1 MSQLES
7 VVEVT
12 RGAVVESRHRVHV
25 AVVDADGT
33 LRAYAGDPDLTT
45 FWRSSA
51 KPIQALPVVDDG
63 AFDRFGLTLEELALI
78 CGSHSGTAA
87 HVRVAESILEK
98 IGLTAE
104 SLACGP
110 HAPFDSEARRALEEQ
125 GLEPVRLHNNCSGKH
140 AGMMAVARA
149 RGWDPEG
156 YQMMEHPVQARL
168 LTEVARWTQ
177 LPAEA
182 IGLGVDGCGVVCYA
196 MPLSQMALA
205 YASLAAAARRGER
218 GPATVVE
225 AMTAHPEM
233 VAGEGRICTDIARV
247 TEGRV
252 FAKLGAEGVYCVG
265 VPGAELGIA
274 LKVEDGTTRA
284 VAPAVA
290 GVLRELDLISEDD
303 FGALHRYVFREVSN
317 TRGEATGEVRPSIR
331 LHPAEPG
338 RVAPSADPNPSVPAD
353 EEAADGP
360 DAAGA

>member
-1 MSQLES
+1 MSELES

-33 LRAYAGDPDLTT
+33 LRAFSGDPDLVT

-63 AFDRFGLTLEELALI
+63 AFDRFGLTPEELALC

-87 HVRVAESILEK
+87 HVRVAEAMLEK

-104 SLACGP
+104 ALACGP
-110 HAPFDSEARRALEEQ
+110 HAPFDDATRRGLQER

-140 AGMMAVARA
+140 IGMMAVARA
-149 RGWDPEG
+149 RGWDPDG
-156 YQMMEHPVQARL
+156 YHRVEHPVQARL

-177 LPAEA
+177 LPEEA

-196 MPLSQMALA
+196 MPLRHMALA
-205 YASLAAAARRGER
+205 YASLAAAARRGEH
-218 GPATVVE
+218 GPATVVA
-225 AMTAHPEM
+225 AMAAHPEM
-233 VAGEGRICTDIARV
+233 VAGEGRICTDLARV

-252 FAKLGAEGVYCVG
+252 FPKLGAEGVYCVG

-274 LKVEDGTTRA
+274 IKVEDGSMRA

-290 GVLRELDLISEDD
+290 GLLRELDLISEDD
-303 FGALHRYVFREVSN
+303 FGALHHHVFREVAN
-317 TRGEATGEVRPSIR
+317 TRGEGTGEIHPAIR
-331 LHPAEPG
+331 L
-338 RVAPSADPNPSVPAD
+338 RT
-353 EEAADGP
+353 P
-360 DAAGA
+360 DA

>member
-1 MSQLES
+1 MSALES

-25 AVVDADGT
+25 AVVGADGT
-33 LRAYAGDPDLTT
+33 LRASSGDPDLVT

-63 AFDRFGLTLEELALI
+63 AFDRFGFTLEELALT
-78 CGSHSGTAA
+78 CGSHSGTPA

-104 SLACGP
+104 ALACGP
-110 HAPFDSEARRALEEQ
+110 HAPFDGEARRALEEQ

-140 AGMMAVARA
+140 AGMMATARV
-149 RGWDPEG
+149 RGWDPDG
-156 YQMMEHPVQARL
+156 YQRVEHPVQARL

-177 LPAEA
+177 LPEEA

-196 MPLSQMALA
+196 FPLSRMALA
-205 YASLAAAARRGER
+205 YASLAAAARAGER

-225 AMTAHPEM
+225 AMAAHPEM
-233 VAGEGRICTDIARV
+233 VAGEGRICTAISRV

-252 FAKLGAEGVYCVG
+252 FAKVGAEGVYCVG

-274 LKVEDGTTRA
+274 LKVEDGSTRA
-284 VAPAVA
+284 IAPAVA

-303 FGALHRYVFREVSN
+303 FGALYGYVYREVAN

-331 LHPAEPG
+331 LRPADLGTPADG
-338 RVAPSADPNPSVPAD
+338 GAAPSDADAPA
-353 EEAADGP
+353 A
-360 DAAGA
+360 

>member
-1 MSQLES
+1 MSALES

-25 AVVDADGT
+25 AVVDADNT
-33 LRAYAGDPDLTT
+33 LRAFAGDPELVT

-51 KPIQALPVVDDG
+51 KPIQALAVVDDG
-63 AFDRFGLTLEELALI
+63 AYDRFGFTPEELALV
-78 CGSHSGTAA
+78 CGSHSGTPA

-104 SLACGP
+104 ALACGP
-110 HAPFDSEARRALEEQ
+110 HAPFDAEARRALEEQ

-156 YQMMEHPVQARL
+156 YHLVEHPVQARL

-196 MPLSQMALA
+196 VPLSRMALA

-218 GPATVVE
+218 APATVVE
-225 AMTAHPEM
+225 AMAAHPEM
-233 VAGEGRICTDIARV
+233 VAGEGRICTAISRV

-252 FAKLGAEGVYCVG
+252 FAKMGAEGVYCVG

-274 LKVEDGTTRA
+274 LKVEDGSMRA
-284 VAPAVA
+284 IAPAVA

-303 FGALHRYVFREVSN
+303 FGALHGYVFREVSN
-317 TRGEATGEVRPSIR
+317 TRGDVTGEVRPSIC
-331 LHPAEPG
+331 LHPADPE
-338 RVAPSADPNPSVPAD
+338 SADDPTASD
-353 EEAADGP
+353 
-360 DAAGA
+360 AGAPAA

>member
-1 MSQLES
+1 MKTMADLES
-7 VVEVT
+7 VVEVM
-12 RGAVVESRHRVHV
+12 RGPAVESRHRVHV
-25 AVVDADGT
+25 AVVDADGA
-33 LRAYAGDPDLTT
+33 LRAFSGDPDWVT
-45 FWRSSA
+45 FWRSAA

-63 AFDRFGLTLEELALI
+63 AMERFGITPAELALC

-87 HVRVAESILEK
+87 HVKAAESMLEK
-98 IGLTAE
+98 IGVTAE

-110 HAPFDSEARRALEEQ
+110 HAPFDEATRRELQEQ

-156 YQMMEHPVQARL
+156 YQRVEHPVQARL

-177 LPAEA
+177 MPAEA

-196 MPLSQMALA
+196 LPLRQMALA
-205 YASLAAAARRGER
+205 YAGLAAAARRGEP
-218 GPATVVE
+218 GPSAVVQ
-225 AMTAHPEM
+225 AMGAHPEM
-233 VAGEGRICTDIARV
+233 VAGEGRICTDLARL

-252 FAKLGAEGVYCVG
+252 FAKTGAEGVYCVG

-274 LKVEDGTTRA
+274 IKVEDGSPRA

-303 FGALHRYVFREVSN
+303 FGALHPYVFQEVAN
-317 TRGEATGEVRPSIR
+317 TRGEVTGQVRPAIR
-331 LHPAEPG
+331 L
-338 RVAPSADPNPSVPAD
+338 R
-353 EEAADGP
+353 AAD
-360 DAAGA
+360 A

>member
-1 MSQLES
+1 MSELES

-33 LRAYAGDPDLTT
+33 LRAFSGDPDLVT

-51 KPIQALPVVDDG
+51 KPIQALPVVEDG
-63 AFDRFGLTLEELALI
+63 AFDRFGLTPQELALC

-87 HVRVAESILEK
+87 HVRVAEAMLEK

-104 SLACGP
+104 ALACGP
-110 HAPFDSEARRALEEQ
+110 HAPFDAGTRRALQEQ

-140 AGMMAVARA
+140 IGMMALARA
-149 RGWDPEG
+149 RGWDPDG
-156 YQMMEHPVQARL
+156 YHRVEHPVQARL

-177 LPAEA
+177 LPEEA

-196 MPLSQMALA
+196 LPLRSMALA
-205 YASLAAAARRGER
+205 YASLAAAARRGDHA
-218 GPATVVE
+218 PATVVG
-225 AMTAHPEM
+225 AMAAHPEM
-233 VAGEGRICTDIARV
+233 VAGEGRICTDLARV

-252 FAKLGAEGVYCVG
+252 FPKLGAEGVYCVG

-274 LKVEDGTTRA
+274 IKVEDGGTRA

-290 GVLRELDLISEDD
+290 GLLRELDLISEDD
-303 FGALHRYVFREVSN
+303 FGALHHHVFQEVAN
-317 TRGEATGEVRPSIR
+317 TRGEGTGEVHPAIR
-331 LHPAEPG
+331 L
-338 RVAPSADPNPSVPAD
+338 RT
-353 EEAADGP
+353 P
-360 DAAGA
+360 DA

>member
-1 MSQLES
+1 MSDLES

-33 LRAYAGDPDLTT
+33 LRAFSGDPDLVT

-63 AFDRFGLTLEELALI
+63 AFERFGLTPEELALI
-78 CGSHSGTAA
+78 CGSHAGTPA

-110 HAPFDSEARRALEEQ
+110 HAPFDAGARRALEEQ

-140 AGMMAVARA
+140 AGMMALARA
-149 RGWDPEG
+149 RGWDPDG
-156 YQMMEHPVQARL
+156 YQRVEHPVQARL

-196 MPLSQMALA
+196 LPLRHMALA
-205 YASLAAAARRGER
+205 YASLAAAARRGET
-218 GPATVVE
+218 GPATVIG
-225 AMTAHPEM
+225 AMAAHPVM
-233 VAGEGRICTDIARV
+233 VAGEGRICTELSRL

-252 FAKLGAEGVYCVG
+252 FPKLGAEGVYCVG

-274 LKVEDGTTRA
+274 IKVEDGSTRA
-284 VAPAVA
+284 VSPAVA
-290 GVLRELDLISEDD
+290 GVLRELDLMEEDD
-303 FGALHRYVFREVSN
+303 FGALHRHVFREISN
-317 TRGEATGEVRPSIR
+317 TRGEATGEVRPAIHLR
-331 LHPAEPG
+331 
-338 RVAPSADPNPSVPAD
+338 
-353 EEAADGP
+353 AAD
-360 DAAGA
+360 A

>member
-1 MSQLES
+1 MSDLES
-7 VVEVT
+7 VVELT

-33 LRAYAGDPDLTT
+33 LRAFSGDPELTT

-51 KPIQALPVVDDG
+51 KPIQALAVVDDG
-63 AFDRFGLTLEELALI
+63 AFERFGLTLQELALI

-104 SLACGP
+104 ALACGP
-110 HAPFDSEARRALEEQ
+110 HAPWDEETRRDLQEQ

-149 RGWDPEG
+149 RGWDPDG
-156 YQMMEHPVQARL
+156 YHRVEHPVQARL

-182 IGLGVDGCGVVCYA
+182 IGLGVDGCGVVSYA
-196 MPLSQMALA
+196 MPLSHMALA
-205 YASLAAAARRGER
+205 YASLAAAARRGEHA
-218 GPATVVE
+218 PATVVE
-225 AMTAHPEM
+225 AMAAHPEM

-252 FAKLGAEGVYCVG
+252 FAKMGAEGVYCVG

-274 LKVEDGTTRA
+274 LKVEDGNMRA
-284 VAPAVA
+284 IAPAVA

-303 FGALHRYVFREVSN
+303 FGALHGYVFREVSN
-317 TRGEATGEVRPSIR
+317 TRGEPTGEVRPSIR
-331 LHPAEPG
+331 LHPASPG
-338 RVAPSADPNPSVPAD
+338 GGA
-353 EEAADGP
+353 EAGAEA
-360 DAAGA
+360 DAA

>member
-1 MSQLES
+1 MAELES

-25 AVVDADGT
+25 AVVDADGA
-33 LRAYAGDPDLTT
+33 LRAFSGNPEWVT

-51 KPIQALPVVDDG
+51 KPFQALPVVDDG
-63 AFDRFGLTLEELALI
+63 AYDRFGLTLQELALV
-78 CGSHSGTAA
+78 CGSHSGTAD
-87 HVRVAESILEK
+87 HVRVAESILDK

-104 SLACGP
+104 ALACGAHP
-110 HAPFDSEARRALEEQ
+110 PFDREARRSLEEQ

-149 RGWDPEG
+149 RGWEPEG
-156 YQMMEHPVQARL
+156 YHRVEHPVQARL

-177 LPAEA
+177 LPGEG

-196 MPLSQMALA
+196 VPLRAQALA

-225 AMTAHPEM
+225 AMAAHPEM
-233 VAGEGRICTDIARV
+233 VAGEGRICTSLSRV

-274 LKVEDGTTRA
+274 IKVEDGSTRA

-303 FGALHRYVFREVSN
+303 FGALHGFVFREVSN
-317 TRGEATGEVRPSIR
+317 TRGEPTGEVRPCIQ
-331 LHPAEPG
+331 LHPADG
-338 RVAPSADPNPSVPAD
+338 AAPRT
-353 EEAADGP
+353 
-360 DAAGA
+360 DAMDA